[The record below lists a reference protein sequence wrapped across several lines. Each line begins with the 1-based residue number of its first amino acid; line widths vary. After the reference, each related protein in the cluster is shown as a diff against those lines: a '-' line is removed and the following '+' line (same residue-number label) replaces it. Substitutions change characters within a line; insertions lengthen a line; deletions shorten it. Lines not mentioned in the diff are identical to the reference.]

1 MKTNQVFLYINVL
14 RTCYFTLFN
23 KKDMSNKYKYPV
35 VFTGAE
41 KNKLDNLKGF
51 SKIGYKSE
59 LIAKHII
66 EQNPSITSCS
76 FIRGKKNMY
85 LGDVKVRMQGYKKDQ
100 ARYIEV
106 KTGTLYEGRK
116 KLCIDYKYTIKNCP
130 DKEYRQSTTEPWIN
144 ASYDIIAIVF
154 SDVMYMI
161 RDGCNLLEKVQQ
173 DVDLKRLQS
182 PSLDDDWYTIRDVEI
197 SNGLVATTNQVHTK
211 YDTWLLSLDL
221 DTYLDR
227 NNIQYKRIA
236 YEIVQRK
243 RVE

>member
-1 MKTNQVFLYINVL
+1 M
-14 RTCYFTLFN
+14 RMN
-23 KKDMSNKYKYPV
+23 KVIYPV
-35 VFTGAE
+35 VFTGTE
-41 KNKLDNLKGF
+41 QNKLDKLKGF

-59 LIAKHII
+59 LIAKHIL

-85 LGDVKVRMQGYKKDQ
+85 LGDIRVRMQGYKKDQ

-130 DKEYRQSTTEPWIN
+130 DIEYRQSTTEPWIN
-144 ASYDIIAIVF
+144 ASYDIIVVVF
-154 SDVMYMI
+154 HDEIYMI
-161 RDGCNLLEKVQQ
+161 SDGCSLLEKVQR
-173 DVDLKRLQS
+173 DVELKRLQT
-182 PSLDDDWYTIRDVEI
+182 PNLDDDWYNIRNVEI
-197 SNGLVATTNQVHTK
+197 VNGLVATTNQVHAK

-221 DTYLDR
+221 DTYLDF
-227 NNIQYKRIA
+227 NNIKYKRIA
-236 YEIVQRK
+236 YELVQPK